1 MAGFLDRFRR
11 GLTNERPL
19 FRTHQTEFQ
28 DPDRAVGSLVDH
40 EGTLYVVTRWEE
52 LPRVPL
58 NRGGSV
64 REWQVYG
71 RPADPDA
78 VEAAMGRAAER
89 ILADAERSEPND
101 EGAQGDGPES

>member
-28 DPDRAVGSLVDH
+28 DPARAVGSLVDH
-40 EGTLYVVTRWEE
+40 EGTLYVVARWEE

-101 EGAQGDGPES
+101 EGAPGGGPQS

>member
-1 MAGFLDRFRR
+1 MAGFFDRFRR

-28 DPDRAVGSLVDH
+28 DPARAVGSLVDH
-40 EGTLYVVTRWEE
+40 EGVLFVVTRWEE

-78 VEAAMGRAAER
+78 VEAAMGKAAER
-89 ILADAERSEPND
+89 ILADAGSSELSD
-101 EGAQGDGPES
+101 EGARGEGTGS